1 MEKIFIVKEKLNKIL
16 DFINS
21 INNVAITEL
30 EKEILL
36 QKLKDVYFELS
47 IIEVTKIEVQQ
58 EI

>member
-30 EKEILL
+30 EKKFYYKNLKMFIL
-36 QKLKDVYFELS
+36 S
-47 IIEVTKIEVQQ
+47 
-58 EI
+58 